1 MRVGWSSSHGEFLID
16 DYYYFSR
23 FRRIAEEEG
32 IRVECVD
39 SFYRLEN
46 YDVIVFNYPEVQ
58 FRLRELARMR
68 GWLRKGKKIV
78 FASYYNNLDRV
89 SEVIN
94 RALSRINCEIRLG
107 MDTVVDEENN
117 TGDPRFPVAEWNGR
131 KVVMPCS
138 SSVNGGEPVVR
149 SDKAV
154 FAAAQDVYRGRVLV
168 LGTCVFWDNYSIDL
182 LSNRELALS
191 ILAGEF

>member
-16 DYYYFSR
+16 DYYYFSKLR
-23 FRRIAEEEG
+23 ELVDQEG
-32 IRVECVD
+32 ISVECVS

-46 YDVIVFNYPEVQ
+46 YDVVVFNYPEVT
-58 FRLRELARMR
+58 FRLRELGRMR
-68 GWLRKGKKIV
+68 TWLRKGKKIV

-94 RALSRINCEIRLG
+94 RALSRINSDIRLG
-107 MDTVVDEENN
+107 MDMVVDDASNA
-117 TGDPRFPVAEWNGR
+117 GDPRFPVAYWRGK

-138 SSVNGGEPVVR
+138 SSVAGGEPVVR
-149 SDKAV
+149 NDSSI
-154 FAAAQDVYRGRVLV
+154 FAASQEIGNGSVLV
-168 LGTCVFWDNYSIDL
+168 IGTCVFWDNYSL
-182 LSNRELALS
+182 GYHSNRELALS